1 MSPSWLAVG
10 ACGKAALRRSSI
22 SSDRGVLDTAGFEGS
37 AKWLPDVGKVR
48 TRKVVFRFGFLSFA
62 LLVSHFIAPHSM
74 NDSNDKYRDLF
85 FLVRSHSFSLIL
97 LAAGLA
103 WTIMY
108 IRSVMASTDTADLS
122 QPTDMLYAGLAL
134 IISGVL
140 AMPAVLDRIPQKT
153 FRVVM
158 VFGVAGA
165 AYFFLAATN
174 SVLDEEQFQE
184 DQARVNAVTIQ
195 RLTDIRDAELAYRDV
210 MGGFTDSFDT
220 LLAFIQAPLVP
231 LNFSIGSFHDTLP
244 EVQSYE
250 AGFVIKRSDVPGIAA
265 ELGWTDEAMMDSITA
280 DAVSYKVRDTLYT
293 SFFAENFADEK
304 RVGKK
309 LPMVNIDSLT
319 FSPTSG
325 ERFSIDTTYVDQSGL
340 RVSAIKV
347 QDPTPFGRPNVKKDT
362 LRFGSLVEAHTDGN
376 WRQ

>member
-1 MSPSWLAVG
+1 
-10 ACGKAALRRSSI
+10 
-22 SSDRGVLDTAGFEGS
+22 
-37 AKWLPDVGKVR
+37 
-48 TRKVVFRFGFLSFA
+48 
-62 LLVSHFIAPHSM
+62 M
-74 NDSNDKYRDLF
+74 NDSNDKYRDLL

-97 LAAGLA
+97 LSAGLA

-122 QPTDMLYAGLAL
+122 QPTEMLFAGLAL

-158 VFGVAGA
+158 VLGVAGA

-195 RLTDIRDAELAYRDV
+195 RLTDIRDAELAYREV

-250 AGFVIKRSDVPGIAA
+250 EGFVIKRSDVPGIAA
-265 ELGWTDEAMMDSITA
+265 ELGWTDEAMMDSIAA

-309 LPMVNIDSLT
+309 LPLVNIDSLT